1 MDNHSASTSNA
12 VGSGGRLAGKVAIIT
27 GSATGIGKACAIRM
41 AREGASVTID
51 YVGSTDDASEVVEE
65 IEKAGGKAIAV
76 QADISQEDQVQHL
89 VDETVQRFGRLDI
102 MQNNAGWEQK
112 HPFLEMPF
120 DTYQKVIAI
129 NLTGTWLGS
138 QIAARQ
144 MVKQGHGGR
153 IINTSSVHEDVSMPT
168 NAPYCAAKGGIR
180 MLMRTI
186 AVELAPH
193 KITVNNIAPGAIFT
207 PIDAEIE
214 ANPKLEAELMSEIPL
229 RRWGKPEEVAA
240 LAVFLASDEASYI
253 TGATYFI
260 DGGMSKQ
267 SGSL

>member
-1 MDNHSASTSNA
+1 M
-12 VGSGGRLAGKVAIIT
+12 RLEGKVAIVT
-27 GSATGIGKACAIRM
+27 GSATGIGKACAQAM
-41 AREGASVTID
+41 AREGACVAID
-51 YVGSTDDASEVVEE
+51 YVGNPADAQNVVDG
-65 IEKAGGKAIAV
+65 ITAAGGRALAV
-76 QADISQEDQVQHL
+76 AADVSKQDQVQNL
-89 VDETVQRFGRLDI
+89 VDETVRTFGRLDI
-102 MQNNAGWEQK
+102 MHNNAGWEK
-112 HPFLEMPF
+112 KIPFLDMPLE
-120 DTYQKVIAI
+120 TYQQVIDI

-144 MVKQGHGGR
+144 MVKQGDGGR
-153 IINTSSVHEDVSMPT
+153 IINTSSVHEDITMPT

-193 KITVNNIAPGAIFT
+193 RITVNNIAPGAIFT
-207 PIDAEIE
+207 PIDADIQ
-214 ANPKLEAELMSEIPL
+214 ADPALENALMAEIPL
-229 RRWGKPEEVAA
+229 HRWGQPEEVAN
-240 LAVFLASDEASYI
+240 LAVFLASDEAAYI